1 MSDLPPTAI
10 KLPKLVTTFIKDKGL
25 DEPAK
30 KAFVAIFDFI
40 ASTANL
46 DLNDEESV
54 KPVLDYAQSIFEAR
68 QDSGK
73 KAYIGAYKTLVTST
87 NLDSYEQNELKE
99 LGTAFAKTVEKPTT
113 EQAVASATIIGA
125 TDTVENQGDNSV
137 EAMAEAL
144 KLLAPKLGMVKDAL
158 DALDLTKLE
167 IPESDTPNKQA
178 QIKLTE
184 ILQPILKEVELAQ
197 KQGQLTSQKD
207 ISDFIGRRFMRAVV
221 NFNDSNPVIKINRAD
236 INAFTDSIGTVM
248 KTSDGTANKDE
259 QNKMM
264 ELLLNHKG
272 LLLGLV
278 AMVSQPLAKMFASLP
293 LGIGKPFNFLLA
305 QVHSNIGPIVTAAI
319 TGSMMKGRPESR
331 AAEAQPQSTQAA

>member
-1 MSDLPPTAI
+1 P
-10 KLPKLVTTFIKDKGL
+10 
-25 DEPAK
+25 PAK
-30 KAFVAIFDFI
+30 TITGQSSDE
-40 ASTANL
+40 NL
-46 DLNDEESV
+46 AVEVDENT
-54 KPVLDYAQSIFEAR
+54 KTGEA
-68 QDSGK
+68 
-73 KAYIGAYKTLVTST
+73 
-87 NLDSYEQNELKE
+87 
-99 LGTAFAKTVEKPTT
+99 
-113 EQAVASATIIGA
+113 
-125 TDTVENQGDNSV
+125 QGDNSA
-137 EAMAEAL
+137 EANAQAL
-144 KLLAPKLGMVKDAL
+144 KLLAQCAPKLALVKNAL
-158 DALDLTKLE
+158 DILDLSQLDQEGTSSQE
-167 IPESDTPNKQA
+167 T
-178 QIKLTE
+178 QIILAS